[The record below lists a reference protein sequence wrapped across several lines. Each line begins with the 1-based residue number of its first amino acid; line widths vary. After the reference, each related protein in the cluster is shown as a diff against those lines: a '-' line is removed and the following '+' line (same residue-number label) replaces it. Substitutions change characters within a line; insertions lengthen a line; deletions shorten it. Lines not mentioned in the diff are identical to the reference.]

1 MTRGARSPAGRWT
14 RRRASATSGQ
24 QQPAQHLNICNGA
37 ELLAKVLTNKK
48 LNFANVFV
56 TDTSMC
62 FCVVRKSF
70 WNLNKTL
77 SMLSKVGIENFYDQT
92 TRNNSTRM
100 IALSKEPSTRRR
112 PKKGKLRE
120 CSFRALLT
128 LPCSGPGSGPGSG
141 STPRS
146 WRRAAACC
154 TARCGGGPWP
164 RQPSSSC
171 SRSTYLCDHT
181 SYSPFGFRYIFL
193 RFQYSKGVSSF
204 FTSLILTCGR
214 GPRGRSSRSVCS
226 QGTI

>member
-1 MTRGARSPAGRWT
+1 MIILLILMMMMVVLKMGDGGDTWGTQYSWTVDKTACLRNIRSAAASPTSEHLQWGRT
-14 RRRASATSGQ
+14 VGQ
-24 QQPAQHLNICNGA
+24 GSYQQ
-37 ELLAKVLTNKK
+37 K

-62 FCVVRKSF
+62 FCVVRKTF

-92 TRNNSTRM
+92 TRNNSTQM

-112 PKKGKLRE
+112 PKKEKLRE

-154 TARCGGGPWP
+154 TARCGGGASP
-164 RQPSSSC
+164 RQPSCSC

-181 SYSPFGFRYIFL
+181 S
-193 RFQYSKGVSSF
+193 
-204 FTSLILTCGR
+204 
-214 GPRGRSSRSVCS
+214 
-226 QGTI
+226 